1 MAGRDV
7 EKVME
12 RKDTITI
19 SQMISFKGRRYS
31 VALFYVRAS
40 PVGYPVFLGNENQ
53 WSLSAHAVSPKAHVP

>member
-31 VALFYVRAS
+31 VALFYVHAS
-40 PVGYPVFLGNENQ
+40 Q
-53 WSLSAHAVSPKAHVP
+53 WGIRIQHPP